1 MSIPKKCT
9 KNKDN
14 SPKKSYNVLVTYI
27 NSKECCPM
35 KTTRHYSEEICKR
48 LEAKKLTETIYK
60 CTPFL

>member
-35 KTTRHYSEEICKR
+35 KTSIHYSEEICKR
-48 LEAKKLTETIYK
+48 LEAKN
-60 CTPFL
+60 